1 MDVGLRSPGRAA
13 GEGLR
18 SGLVFAAAASVF
30 DVVVVAGFVGEGP
43 RHLER
48 PVLWLA
54 YALLVAVPWLVGHMA
69 GVGGP

>member
-30 DVVVVAGFVGEGP
+30 DVV
-43 RHLER
+43 
-48 PVLWLA
+48 
-54 YALLVAVPWLVGHMA
+54 